1 VNGRRLLI
9 LAVSFV
15 ATAVSAACNR
25 MPGVPKKAAVEVRP
39 DRVES
44 FEVLYA
50 ANCAACHGPNGI
62 ATGSALGLA
71 NPVYLAIAG
80 DDVLRRATSEGVA
93 GTPMPAFART
103 SGGALTDAQIG
114 VLVAG
119 IRSWATPLPAGEP
132 PPPYAGGPGNA
143 PRGESAYAAACAS
156 CHGAGGAGGPKAG
169 SIVDGS
175 YLGLVSDQNLRTT
188 IIAGRPDIGHPD
200 WRGDGGGRALTS
212 QDVSDLV
219 AWLAALRPATPG
231 EPYPRRNP

>member
-1 VNGRRLLI
+1 MNGRRLRI
-9 LAVSFV
+9 LAVSVV
-15 ATAVSAACNR
+15 AAAVAAACNR
-25 MPGVPKKAAVEVRP
+25 MPGVPKKAGVEVRP
-39 DRVES
+39 DRVEN
-44 FEVLYA
+44 FEALYA
-50 ANCAACHGPNGI
+50 ANCAACHGPNGV

-80 DDVLRRATSEGVA
+80 DDVLGRVTSSGVA
-93 GTPMPAFART
+93 GTPMPAFARS

-119 IRSWATPLPAGEP
+119 VRSWAKPLPAGVS
-132 PPPYAGGPGNA
+132 PPPYAGGAGDA
-143 PRGESAYAAACAS
+143 SRGEAVYAAACAS
-156 CHGAGGAGGPKAG
+156 CHGPGGAGGPKAG

-200 WRGDGGGRALTS
+200 WRGEGAGRALTA
-212 QDVSDLV
+212 QDVSDLT
-219 AWLAALRPATPG
+219 AWLAARRPATPG